1 MNDNELRAIIEQ
13 VLTEM
18 NVSGT
23 ASASADGN
31 AVKTA
36 VVNAVKNAGCEQAEW
51 RKDAFRISLRL
62 TLRNSIW

>member
-23 ASASADGN
+23 ASASACSE
-31 AVKTA
+31 K
-36 VVNAVKNAGCEQAEW
+36 C
-51 RKDAFRISLRL
+51 RL
-62 TLRNSIW
+62 